1 MWKNRQG
8 QSLVEFAIL
17 APLFLL
23 LLFGVIDL
31 AWMFYVNLTMQHAVR
46 EGTRFAVTG
55 RSLPG
60 PEGRRNAMIAR
71 IREASQGLYD
81 QNLHEPREPR
91 IALVDPAR
99 VNFDN
104 YTGSP
109 VEGEPGVRNQIIMV
123 SLTYTSELLT
133 PVLKPFLEGG
143 AYTFTVRSTM
153 TNEPFD
159 VSR

>member
-1 MWKNRQG
+1 MWKDRRG
-8 QSLVEFAIL
+8 QTMIEFAIL

-23 LLFGVIDL
+23 LLFGIIDL

-46 EGTRFAVTG
+46 EGTRLAVTG
-55 RSLPG
+55 RSYG
-60 PEGRRNAMIAR
+60 GMDRRDTLIAK

-81 QNLHEPREPR
+81 RNLHDPKDPR
-91 IALVDPAR
+91 IAVVDPSR

-109 VEGEPGVRNQIIMV
+109 VERDPGGSSQIIMV

-133 PVLKPFLEGG
+133 PVLRPFFDGG